1 MTMKAYINTSTD
13 PYFNLAAEQYLL
25 DTEDGQIFLLW
36 RNDKAVIIGRNQNAY
51 AEIDRAYVKEHNIA
65 VVRRLTGGGAVFHDL
80 GNVNFTFISPKSE
93 DDLLDFSHFCAPVVA
108 ALQKLG
114 IPAELSGRNDMT
126 VNGRKFSGNAACV
139 YNGKSMHHG
148 TLLFSADLSD
158 VEGALNVDPEKM
170 QSKGIKSVRSRVCNL
185 KEYLPDLDV
194 IRFFDYLKSEIA
206 PDASYFSDGQIKE
219 IQKLKDEKYG
229 TWEWNYGVSKQYA
242 KTVKKRYPFGSVEVS
257 YTAENGILTD
267 VKISGDYFGA
277 SPTKELEEKL
287 TGKRLSYAELCAA
300 MPDADK
306 YISGASAYQIADI
319 FLQ

>member
-1 MTMKAYINTSTD
+1 MKAYINTSTD

-25 DTEDGQIFLLW
+25 DTEDGEIFMLW

-51 AEIDRAYVKEHNIA
+51 AEIDRAFVKEHDIA

-80 GNVNFTFISPKSE
+80 GNVNFTFISPKRD
-93 DDLLDFSHFCAPVVA
+93 DDLLDFSHFCAPVVT
-108 ALQKLG
+108 ALRKLG
-114 IPAELSGRNDMT
+114 VPAELSGRNDMT

-148 TLLFSADLSD
+148 TLLFSADVSEI
-158 VEGALNVDPEKM
+158 EGSLHVDPEKM

-194 IRFFDYLKSEIA
+194 TGFFNYLISEIA
-206 PDASYFSDGQIKE
+206 PDASYFSDEQIKG

-242 KTVKKRYPFGSVEVS
+242 KTAKKRYPFGSVEIS
-257 YTAENGILTD
+257 YTAENGILSD
-267 VKISGDYFGA
+267 VKISGDYFGT
-277 SPTKELEEKL
+277 SPTKELENRLK
-287 TGKRLSYAELCAA
+287 GCRLSYGELCGALSG
-300 MPDADK
+300 ADEF
-306 YISGASAYQIADI
+306 ISGASPEQITDL
-319 FLQ
+319 FMM